1 MFNHK
6 MTGKLITDYTNESK
20 ELLAAKF
27 ETPEGQKQFKQRM
40 PMVEPRF
47 AYNKYT
53 LKYRQYHIIG
63 LKNTKMQQT
72 LMAIAQNIVKIHDL
86 ELKEQ
91 ENNKKMINL
100 T

>member
-27 ETPEGQKQFKQRM
+27 ETPEGQKQYKQRM

-53 LKYRQYHIIG
+53 LKYRQYHVKGQKSAI
-63 LKNTKMQQT
+63 TQQL
-72 LMAIAQNIVKIHDL
+72 LMATAQNMIKIHNI
-86 ELKEQ
+86 EQNILKENTISI
-91 ENNKKMINL
+91 EG
-100 T
+100 